1 MPESGLGSTGG
12 EVVAI
17 PIVVVLT
24 GIGRGI
30 AAGRRIDAEEVLD
43 PGGKMAWI
51 VVGVFV
57 LGREGQAGEVA
68 ALFAG
73 HGGRPGCEELRHGR
87 NRNKKSEGLDHR
99 RDKQGKWQDAGGRFK
114 AKEKR
119 EGGEKEGGKRGRNA
133 RVSRGISR
141 TGNRRKYQA
150 DRWKRTIHINQ
161 PRTAPKQKTQNH
173 TPNIYWLIDSDYLNG
188 PRRETVRSTKS
199 H

>member
-24 GIGRGI
+24 GIGQGI
-30 AAGRRIDAEEVLD
+30 ATGRRIDAEEVLD

-57 LGREGQAGEVA
+57 LGREGQAREVA

-87 NRNKKSEGLDHR
+87 NRKK
-99 RDKQGKWQDAGGRFK
+99 K
-114 AKEKR
+114 AK
-119 EGGEKEGGKRGRNA
+119 
-133 RVSRGISR
+133 V
-141 TGNRRKYQA
+141 
-150 DRWKRTIHINQ
+150 
-161 PRTAPKQKTQNH
+161 
-173 TPNIYWLIDSDYLNG
+173 
-188 PRRETVRSTKS
+188 
-199 H
+199 